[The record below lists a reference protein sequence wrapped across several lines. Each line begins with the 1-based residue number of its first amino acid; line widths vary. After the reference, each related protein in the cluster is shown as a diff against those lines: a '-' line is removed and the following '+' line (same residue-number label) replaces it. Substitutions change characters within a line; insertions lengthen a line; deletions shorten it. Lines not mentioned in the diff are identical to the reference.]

1 MSQGQ
6 MGKDGTHELGTM
18 DFAAGTT
25 NNFKSGQNTHTKSI
39 NAEAGSV
46 TNIGGRMMNLYEAP
60 QLVNL
65 KVLDLQSLQF
75 VDKPFAYKP
84 QNPNKLHVLDPKAS
98 GSFVSLPGYCEG
110 AGCKLMN
117 LNEIPYFLN

>member
-1 MSQGQ
+1 MGQ
-6 MGKDGTHELGTM
+6 DGTLELGDM

-25 NNFKSGQNTHTKSI
+25 NNFKSGQNTHSKKI
-39 NAEAGSV
+39 NEKKGSV
-46 TNIGGRMMNLYEAP
+46 TNFGLMNLYEAP

-84 QNPNKLHVLDPKAS
+84 QNPNK
-98 GSFVSLPGYCEG
+98 
-110 AGCKLMN
+110 
-117 LNEIPYFLN
+117 